1 MYVHVF
7 SQITKHH
14 IQPFLAFFRDKVLP
28 LSQPGTHA
36 FICCGQNTSDD
47 RDWPAGVDVVS
58 ASGVTGIRALLHHH
72 LQRKRHL
79 IVHGLYDRALV
90 IALFTLLR
98 RTDGATWNI
107 WGSDLY
113 PFLKPYPRL
122 PHQAANMW
130 LRRSVFRRMA
140 RIAGIP
146 GDFSILAA
154 DLAGSWRHS
163 PLNHPL
169 RLEHEQYVA
178 QLDRAEAQRN
188 NELTVLLG
196 NSASATNRH
205 EDALVTLSRFRD
217 EPLRLIVPLSYA
229 GQREYVD
236 RITEVARR
244 LFGDK
249 VTILDR
255 VLTTE
260 EYLDL
265 LSGIDVLV
273 FNHKRQ
279 EGVGTINSA
288 LLLGKKVYLH
298 HDVSTYSHLQAG
310 GVELNDT
317 SAISS
322 LDFPAFGLWSTDAG
336 RRNHDAVYAIYGQEA
351 VTQQYLD
358 LFRSIDNDAGSQ
370 GSSDA

>member
-14 IQPFLAFFRDKVLP
+14 VQPMLVFFRDRVLP
-28 LSQPGTHA
+28 LSPSDEHL
-36 FICCGQNTSDD
+36 FICCGRLEKDEQ
-47 RDWPAGVDVVS
+47 DWPEGVDLVF
-58 ASGVTGIRALLHHH
+58 ASGVAEIQALLRPH
-72 LQRKRHL
+72 LQRKNHL

-90 IALFTLLR
+90 VSLFLILR
-98 RTDGATWNI
+98 KAHGATWNI

-122 PHQAANMW
+122 PHQVANMW

-146 GDFSILAA
+146 GDFAILAE
-154 DLAGSWRHS
+154 DLNGRWHHS
-163 PLNHPL
+163 PVNHPL
-169 RLEHEQYVA
+169 RLAHEQYAALLEKA
-178 QLDRAEAQRN
+178 QSRRN
-188 NELTVLLG
+188 EKVTVLLG

-205 EDALVTLSRFRD
+205 VEALTMLSRFKR
-217 EPLRLIVPLSYA
+217 EELQLILPLSYA
-229 GQREYVD
+229 GQPGYVE
-236 RITEVARR
+236 TVAKVARK
-244 LFGDK
+244 LFGEN

-273 FNHKRQ
+273 FNHNRQ

-288 LLLGKKVYLH
+288 LLLGKKVFLH
-298 HDVSTYSHLQAG
+298 RDVSTYSHLAANG
-310 GVELNDT
+310 IELHDSST
-317 SAISS
+317 IGS
-322 LDFPAFGLWSTDAG
+322 LDFAEFGEWSADAG
-336 RRNHDAVYAIYGQEA
+336 KRNHDAVYAMYGQEA
-351 VTQQYLD
+351 VARQYLD
-358 LFRSIDNDAGSQ
+358 LFRSIERD
-370 GSSDA
+370 SSGQA

>member
-7 SQITKHH
+7 SSITKHH

-28 LSQPGTHA
+28 LSRAEEHV
-36 FICCGQNTSDD
+36 FICCGQRTSDD
-47 RDWPAGVDVVS
+47 QDWATAVDLVF
-58 ASGVTGIRALLHHH
+58 ASGVSDIRGLLHGH
-72 LQRKRHL
+72 LQHKHHL

-90 IALFTLLR
+90 IALFTILR
-98 RTDGATWNI
+98 KEHGASWNI

-122 PHQAANMW
+122 PHQVANMW

-146 GDFSILAA
+146 GDFSILVA
-154 DLAGSWRHS
+154 DLAGDWHHS

-169 RLEHEQYVA
+169 RLEQEQYVA
-178 QLDRAEAQRN
+178 LLEKAQAQRN

-205 EDALVTLSRFRD
+205 EEALTLLSRFRD
-217 EPLRLIVPLSYA
+217 EPLRLIIPLSYA
-229 GQREYVD
+229 GRGEYVD
-236 RITEVARR
+236 RVAAVARR

-249 VTILDR
+249 VTILDK

-260 EYLDL
+260 EYLDML
-265 LSGIDVLV
+265 AGIDVLL

-288 LLLGKKVYLH
+288 LLLGKKVFLH
-298 HDVSTYSHLQAG
+298 HDVSTYAHLAAG
-310 GVELNDT
+310 NVELNDS

-322 LDFPAFGLWSTDAG
+322 LDFAAFGHWSTDAG
-336 RRNHDAVYAIYGQEA
+336 KRNHDAVYSMYGQEA
-351 VTQQYLD
+351 VARQYLD
-358 LFRSIDNDAGSQ
+358 MFRSIE
-370 GSSDA
+370 SDRIGED